1 MTGKQIV
8 AAVILGVTMLT
19 VVAVVAMAAIA
30 MLGVAKGIVL
40 FLGILA
46 AVAALGWAANE
57 LEDL

>member
-1 MTGKQIV
+1 MTDKQIV

-30 MLGVAKGIVL
+30 MLGVANGIAL

-46 AVAALGWAANE
+46 VWAALGWAANE